1 MSETTEQAAKPATK
15 EERDLARLQ
24 ARIEQICELRGMDAD
39 EVAAYVYRESAH
51 SGRTTLPPHDRVLQ
65 DHELGLIYGPGRYY
79 VSYVVQMM
87 DGTKKTANLRYNIG
101 REYLPLHRAFCA
113 ENGLPCLADMQA
125 DAPRPSGLSDFLTRE
140 KVESIAGIAGLL
152 KSILAP
158 NNEAMQMLQAQQIE
172 MIRSMGGNKQSLP
185 ESLLVEAFKSLKPAA
200 PVAALPAPPSLREQL
215 DLFHEIRDAVAPAP
229 APVHQ
234 SEDAGP
240 MQFFIDKA
248 MDLFPS
254 ILEKFNGNE
263 TAAAQAIKKEN
274 FLVRS
279 MMKKP
284 DVQKS
289 FYRAALENYGE
300 QRADNIARGFGINPA
315 SLKATTTQAAAPS
328 SLQKPANGKV
338 RF

>member
-15 EERDLARLQ
+15 EERELARLQ
-24 ARIEQICELRGMDAD
+24 ARIEQIHELRGMDAD
-39 EVAAYVYRESAH
+39 EVAAYVYRESPH
-51 SGRTTLPPHDRVLQ
+51 SGRTALPPHDRILQ
-65 DHELGLIYGPGRYY
+65 DHELGLIYGPGRYF
-79 VSYVVQMM
+79 VSYVVHML
-87 DGTKKTANLRYNIG
+87 DGTKTTANLRYNIG
-101 REYLPLHRAFCA
+101 REYLPLHRAYCA
-113 ENGLPCLADMQA
+113 ENGLPCLADMQNE
-125 DAPRPSGLSDFLTRE
+125 APRPSGLSDLLTRE

-158 NNEAMQMLQAQQIE
+158 NNQAMEMLQAQQIE
-172 MIRSMGGNKQSLP
+172 MIRSMGSNKQSLP

-200 PVAALPAPPSLREQL
+200 PVPVLPAPPSLREQL
-215 DLFHEIRDAVAPAP
+215 DLFHEIREVVAPAP
-229 APVHQ
+229 APVQQ

-289 FYRAALENYGE
+289 FYRAAVENYGE

-315 SLKATTTQAAAPS
+315 SLKATNTTAAPS
-328 SLQKPANGKV
+328 AAQKPAAGKV

>member
-1 MSETTEQAAKPATK
+1 MSETNEQAARPATK
-15 EERDLARLQ
+15 EERELARLQ
-24 ARIEQICELRGMDAD
+24 ARIEQIHELRGMDAD
-39 EVAAYVYRESAH
+39 EVTAYVYRESTH
-51 SGRTTLPPHDRVLQ
+51 SGRTALPPHDQILQ

-79 VSYVVQMM
+79 VSYVVHLM
-87 DGTKKTANLRYNIG
+87 DGTKTSANMRYNIG
-101 REYLPLHRAFCA
+101 REYMPLHRAYCA

-125 DAPRPSGLSDFLTRE
+125 EAPRGGFADLLTRE

-158 NNEAMQMLQAQQIE
+158 NNQAIEMLQAQQIE
-172 MIRSMGGNKQSLP
+172 MIRSMGGQKQNLP
-185 ESLLVEAFKSLKPAA
+185 EALLVEAFKSLKPAA
-200 PVAALPAPPSLREQL
+200 PAPALPAPPSLREQL
-215 DLFHEIRDAVAPAP
+215 DLFHEIREIAAPAP
-229 APVHQ
+229 APAPQ
-234 SEDAGP
+234 EDQGP

-248 MDLFPS
+248 MDLFPA

-263 TAAAQAIKKEN
+263 TAAAEAIKREN

-315 SLKATTTQAAAPS
+315 SLKASTTATTAPS
-328 SLQKPANGKV
+328 VPQKSAAGKV

>member
-15 EERDLARLQ
+15 EERELARLQ
-24 ARIEQICELRGMDAD
+24 ARIEQIHELRGMDAD
-39 EVAAYVYRESAH
+39 EVAAYVYRESPH
-51 SGRTTLPPHDRVLQ
+51 SGRTALPPHDRILQ
-65 DHELGLIYGPGRYY
+65 DHELGLIYGPGRYF
-79 VSYVVQMM
+79 VSYVVHML
-87 DGTKKTANLRYNIG
+87 DGSKTTANLRYNIG

-113 ENGLPCLADMQA
+113 ENGLPCLADMQNE
-125 DAPRPSGLSDFLTRE
+125 APRPSGLSDLLTRE

-158 NNEAMQMLQAQQIE
+158 NNQAMEMLQAQQIE
-172 MIRSMGGNKQSLP
+172 MIRSMGSNKQSLP

-200 PVAALPAPPSLREQL
+200 PVPALPAPPSLREQL
-215 DLFHEIRDAVAPAP
+215 DLFHEIREAVAPAP
-229 APVHQ
+229 APVQQ

-248 MDLFPS
+248 MDLFPA

-289 FYRAALENYGE
+289 FYRAAVENYGE

-315 SLKATTTQAAAPS
+315 SLKATNTTAAPS
-328 SLQKPANGKV
+328 AEQKPAAGKV